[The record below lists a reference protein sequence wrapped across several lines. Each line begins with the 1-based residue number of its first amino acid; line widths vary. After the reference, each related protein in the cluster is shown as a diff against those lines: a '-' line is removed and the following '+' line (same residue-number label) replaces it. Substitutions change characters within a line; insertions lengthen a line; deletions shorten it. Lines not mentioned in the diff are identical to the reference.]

1 MALSPLRTPR
11 SLPGTLALTS
21 LAPPRAVA
29 PLGAVA
35 LGVVPL
41 GVALA
46 AAPALAGPVVCTTT
60 LEAPLAGS
68 GPAGMNAGG
77 PVEVTR
83 CAAVETTSELVERRF
98 YSYTAPYARGVDLT
112 HQITDLFG
120 IAMGGGDGTK
130 VMGFGFPDQTIV
142 WDGSALQNTYQVLLE
157 QQSDPMPWRTADVP
171 NGFSSSLGAGGASP
185 MPGPWQEEESVPTPQ
200 LLPQTA
206 PATRPGRPVRGLW

>member
-1 MALSPLRTPR
+1 MALLPLRAPWSLSGLRNRVCRAPR
-11 SLPGTLALTS
+11 SALPF
-21 LAPPRAVA
+21 
-29 PLGAVA
+29 
-35 LGVVPL
+35 
-41 GVALA
+41 GVALFGA
-46 AAPALAGPVVCTTT
+46 MPLSLVLLGAAPVLAGPVVCTTT

-83 CAAVETTSELVERRF
+83 CAAVETTPELVERRF

-120 IAMGGGDGTK
+120 IAMGGGDGSK

-185 MPGPWQEEESVPTPQ
+185 MPGLWPEGAAPMPQ
-200 LLPQTA
+200 LLPQMA
-206 PATRPGRPVRGLW
+206 PVGP